1 MRFVL
6 KYFIDNVSV
15 ELAVD
20 ATTPEQGETMLK
32 RCVSKLLKNFPVGLL
47 FAELGPAM
55 GQAVLGGQWYP
66 ANDGSMLTPN
76 PLPVEWNGNNSAP
89 LMGHIVP
96 NDSSYVITVGGSL
109 LLNNDGSY
117 TIHDS
122 SASAGLQT
130 NNSGGLIPPSAS
142 GSFVSIGHS

>member
-6 KYFIDNVSV
+6 KYFIDAVSV

-55 GQAVLGGQWYP
+55 NQPFLGGQWDP
-66 ANDGSMLTPN
+66 SNAGSMLTPN
-76 PLPVEWNGNNSAP
+76 PLPAEWQGWNGNNSAP

-109 LLNNDGSY
+109 CLTMTAPTQYRTAQLQP
-117 TIHDS
+117 
-122 SASAGLQT
+122 ASRPTTL
-130 NNSGGLIPPSAS
+130 
-142 GSFVSIGHS
+142 VD